1 MDYGSLV
8 PPADNTRVF
17 LSSGIPRLCLK
28 IAINNDDLE
37 ENNET
42 LVVSFNTDPVL
53 GAFMDAMFTYDPTVA
68 EVVIIDNDQCKKHAR
83 INHVFALC
91 HTISCYVILFLS
103 TVQPT
108 APTTTEMMST
118 TTMFGDPHF
127 NIVLP
132 NKQSL
137 CFTLQGEH
145 GFVFNLVSN
154 RLLQM
159 NALFVPDKER
169 SEVTWLGSIGLVIK
183 RNNFK
188 KSNVTKMRFVAD
200 ERMIYIGDEIK
211 LHAEAVEKITFSKG
225 KLTLAE
231 AASESPGRNSRHEVR
246 IDLTDLGLSFV
257 VWFVK
262 GNHLDMNWNNVLEQP
277 EQSHGIIGMGDVIL
291 N

>member
-1 MDYGSLV
+1 MAYLFSNNVVV
-8 PPADNTRVF
+8 PT
-17 LSSGIPRLCLK
+17 
-28 IAINNDDLE
+28 
-37 ENNET
+37 T
-42 LVVSFNTDPVL
+42 
-53 GAFMDAMFTYDPTVA
+53 
-68 EVVIIDNDQCKKHAR
+68 
-83 INHVFALC
+83 
-91 HTISCYVILFLS
+91 
-103 TVQPT
+103 
-108 APTTTEMMST
+108 PTTTEMMTT

-183 RNNFK
+183 KNNFK

-200 ERMIYIGDEIK
+200 KRMIYIGDKTK
-211 LHAEAVEKITFSKG
+211 LHAEDVEKITFSNG

-231 AASESPGRNSRHEVR
+231 AANESPRRNSRHEVR
-246 IDLTDLGLSFV
+246 IDLTDLGLSFM

-277 EQSHGIIGMGDVIL
+277 EQSHGIIGMGMLFLKFIL
-291 N
+291 AEVNFKVYRMMVVTL

>member
-1 MDYGSLV
+1 MAYLFSNNVVV
-8 PPADNTRVF
+8 PT
-17 LSSGIPRLCLK
+17 
-28 IAINNDDLE
+28 
-37 ENNET
+37 T
-42 LVVSFNTDPVL
+42 
-53 GAFMDAMFTYDPTVA
+53 
-68 EVVIIDNDQCKKHAR
+68 
-83 INHVFALC
+83 
-91 HTISCYVILFLS
+91 
-103 TVQPT
+103 
-108 APTTTEMMST
+108 PTTTEMMTT

-127 NIVLP
+127 NIILP

-183 RNNFK
+183 KNNFK
-188 KSNVTKMRFVAD
+188 ESNVTKMRFVAD
-200 ERMIYIGDEIK
+200 ERMIYIGDKTK
-211 LHAEAVEKITFSKG
+211 LHAEDVVKITFSKG

-231 AASESPGRNSRHEVR
+231 AASESPRHNSRHEVR
-246 IDLTDLGLSFV
+246 IDLTNLGLSFV

-277 EQSHGIIGMGDVIL
+277 EQSHGIIGIWGCYF
-291 N
+291 